1 MENNWK
7 ELEIGNIPSDFYT
20 NEFLDI
26 ENRWKCGEWLQSN
39 NIHVIDRWEIIK
51 NLLTDKNFEYRYR
64 LKPLEPIRITRDLA
78 GFLYDSDKLELE
90 AYCDNAVFDDDNQL
104 IECDGRPVEI
114 ID

>member
-1 MENNWK
+1 MSEWK

-51 NLLTDKNFEYRYR
+51 NLLCPR
-64 LKPLEPIRITRDLA
+64 P
-78 GFLYDSDKLELE
+78 ELS
-90 AYCDNAVFDDDNQL
+90 ATAHA
-104 IECDGRPVEI
+104 
-114 ID
+114 